1 MDELL
6 ATVGGLAE
14 DDQVS
19 RAEITVGREAEIREI
34 QRLLNGRRHVLLV
47 GKRGLGKSHL
57 LRYVAREMVEELDRL
72 LVLDDFK
79 AVRGILRSVAVE
91 LHERDHLSQFKDEE
105 DSDKV
110 RTGTAKWRVSDVAQL
125 VADSIYG
132 RDYVLIVDN
141 LDTMTPSGVSVFQ
154 QLSDV
159 AVVVA
164 AARTERLDRLDE
176 VIGRLNRVELRPLA
190 DEAIRQML
198 WASVDYDDV
207 KNPKML
213 ETQVVKRA
221 RGVPGSVADAITR
234 YAAGSGG
241 VSVREIRDI
250 QGTSQATDLTW
261 VLVVAVV
268 GVAVMRYVSRAMD
281 STSAY
286 VIFGGLSAVGMLLR
300 SMLYRL
306 R

>member
-57 LRYVAREMVEELDRL
+57 LRYVAREMVEEPDRL

-79 AVRGILRSVAVE
+79 AVRRILQMVAVE
-91 LHERDHLSQFKDEE
+91 LHERGHLSQFKDLEE
-105 DSDKV
+105 SDLV
-110 RTGTAKWRVSDVAQL
+110 RSRTSKWRINDLAQL

-132 RDYVLIVDN
+132 QDYTLVIDN
-141 LDTMTPSGVSVFQ
+141 LETITPSGVAVFQ

-159 AVVVA
+159 TVVVG

-176 VIGRLNRVELRPLA
+176 IIGRLNRIELRPLA
-190 DEAIRQML
+190 DEAIREML
-198 WASVDYDDV
+198 WSSVDYDGV
-207 KNPKML
+207 RNPQML
-213 ETQVVKRA
+213 ATQVVKKA
-221 RGVPGSVADAITR
+221 RGVPGAVADAITR
-234 YAAGSGG
+234 YAAGGSGI
-241 VSVREIRDI
+241 SAKEIRDI

-268 GVAVMRYVSRAMD
+268 GVMVMRYVSRAMD
-281 STSAY
+281 STTAY
-286 VIFGGLSAVGMLLR
+286 VVFGGLSAVGMLLR
-300 SMLYRL
+300 SVLYRM